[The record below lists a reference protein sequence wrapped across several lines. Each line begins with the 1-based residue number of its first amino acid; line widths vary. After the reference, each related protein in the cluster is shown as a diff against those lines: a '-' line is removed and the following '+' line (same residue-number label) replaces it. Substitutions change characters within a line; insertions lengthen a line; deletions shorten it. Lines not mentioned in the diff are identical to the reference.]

1 MKNNF
6 EVTGFVA
13 TSVPGSVDRSV
24 DLKSAVNPAV
34 EEGPTYEEIQKRAYE
49 LYLKSREEFSAQEYW
64 LLAEE
69 GLRQEQA
76 KRREP
81 IPPKG
86 KTGKAGAASLAKSDK
101 NR

>member
-1 MKNNF
+1 MANIHN
-6 EVTGFVA
+6 E
-13 TSVPGSVDRSV
+13 
-24 DLKSAVNPAV
+24 L
-34 EEGPTYEEIQKRAYE
+34 EEGLTHEEIQKRAYE
-49 LYLKSREEFSAQEYW
+49 LYLKSREEFSPQEYW
-64 LLAEE
+64 LFAEQ

-86 KTGKAGAASLAKSDK
+86 KTGKAGAAGLAKSDK